1 MLIARVIYVSVSL
14 DTTREIAMVLAN
26 CNYKAITKLLDVR
39 LICLKHLLYLFTMDL
54 DILNCFFF
62 LKTLPVVFYCYFQL
76 YTKPVYVFKSCNKNI
91 K

>member
-54 DILNCFFF
+54 DILDSLF